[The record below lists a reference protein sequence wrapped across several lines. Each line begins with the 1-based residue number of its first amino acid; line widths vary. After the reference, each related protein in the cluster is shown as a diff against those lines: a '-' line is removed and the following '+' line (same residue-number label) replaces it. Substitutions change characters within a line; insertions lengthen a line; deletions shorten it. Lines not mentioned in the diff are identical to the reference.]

1 MGRNKSKETIQSTKK
16 PISVETTKTRQE
28 AQQRAEDEKLLE
40 LLNSNNTGLKD
51 KKLKE
56 LIQKNKELY
65 VNLEKEKSTY
75 K

>member
-1 MGRNKSKETIQSTKK
+1 M
-16 PISVETTKTRQE
+16 VETTKTKQE
-28 AQQRAEDEKLLE
+28 AQQRAEDDKLLE

-65 VNLEKEKSTY
+65 VNLEKEKTMY
-75 K
+75 KYWLR